1 MTTHGTVDG
10 TVEKGPEAGPVT
22 QTPAPAA
29 ADAGAGPAAASPAA
43 VRQRRPA
50 APAGARLGHWLGKG
64 AVQAFLAVVALV
76 WLTPAFGLFLSSL
89 RSEEANATSGWW
101 TALTEPGQLSLD
113 NYTALLEDSGIS
125 EAFWNTVL
133 ISVPTTVAVVVIAA
147 LAGYAFAWL
156 EFPGRDWIFLLVV
169 GMLVVPVQVGLLPV
183 AKMFGA
189 VGLFGTIPG
198 VVLFHIAYGLP
209 FAIFLLR
216 NYFAE
221 IPREMLEAAR
231 MDGGGEWRI
240 FVQLVLPV
248 GRPAVASLAIFQ
260 FLWVWNDMLVALIFA
275 DSDSQPLTV
284 ALQSE
289 MRQFGSNIEI
299 LAPGAFLSLVVPLV
313 VFFAFQKHFVQ
324 GVMAGSVK

>member
-1 MTTHGTVDG
+1 MTHGTVDG
-10 TVEKGPEAGPVT
+10 PAGKPAGKGAAA
-22 QTPAPAA
+22 QAPAPAA
-29 ADAGAGPAAASPAA
+29 AAAAAGAGHHPRGAGRA
-43 VRQRRPA
+43 RR
-50 APAGARLGHWLGKG
+50 PAGARIGSLLGRT
-64 AVQAFLAVVALV
+64 AVQVFLVVTALV
-76 WLTPAFGLFLSSL
+76 WITPALGLFLSSL
-89 RSEEANATSGWW
+89 RSEEANSASGWW
-101 TALTEPGQLSLD
+101 TALTEPGQLSVD
-113 NYTALLEDSGIS
+113 NYTALLADSGITQ
-125 EAFWNTVL
+125 AFWNTVL
-133 ISVPTTVAVVVIAA
+133 ISVPTTVAVVVVAA

-156 EFPGRDWIFLLVV
+156 EFPGRDWIFLVVV
-169 GMLVVPVQVGLLPV
+169 GLLVVPVQVGLLPV
-183 AKMFGA
+183 AKMLGA

-198 VVLFHIAYGLP
+198 VVLFHVAYGLP
-209 FAIFLLR
+209 FAVFLLR

-240 FVQLVLPV
+240 FVRLVLPV
-248 GRPAVASLAIFQ
+248 GRPAIASLAIFQ

-299 LAPGAFLSLVVPLV
+299 LAPGAFLSLAVPLV